1 MTVVADVPEQ
11 RAEDVLF
18 TAADVCGV
26 AGISYRN
33 LDYWLRSKHVDLEE
47 DHERLRTPG
56 SGYPRRFTLIEMQR
70 FTVLGRLVR
79 AGLRVEVAAAT
90 VRKLEA
96 SKFEPVLLGDGVLVQ
111 VAL

>member
-11 RAEDVLF
+11 RAEDILF
-18 TAADVCGV
+18 AAADVCRM
-26 AGISYRN
+26 ACISYRN
-33 LDYWLRSKHVDLEE
+33 LDYWLRAKHVDLDE

-56 SGYPRRFTLIEMQR
+56 SGFPRRFTFAEAQR
-70 FTVLGRLVR
+70 FALLGRLVR

-96 SKFEPVLLGDGVLVQ
+96 NKFEPVLLGDGVLVQ
-111 VAL
+111 VTL